1 MQNVLSALMALL
13 LIALVA
19 TGTASDRASAG
30 QAGRVT
36 FSDDTS
42 LRPDVTADAGAFIE
56 PPLTAARTAER
67 PVESASVPAETCK
80 ETRQPQNQPSL
91 SDSPFSI
98 PWALAS
104 SSVRRAC
111 LHVYRL

>member
-1 MQNVLSALMALL
+1 MALL

-19 TGTASDRASAG
+19 TGPASDRASVG
-30 QAGRVT
+30 QVDRVT
-36 FSDDTS
+36 FSDDAS
-42 LRPDVTADAGAFIE
+42 LRSDATADAGEFIE
-56 PPLTAARTAER
+56 PPLTASLTAER
-67 PVESASVPAETCK
+67 PVASASVPAGSCE

-91 SDSPFSI
+91 SDLPFSF
-98 PWALAS
+98 PWVHAS

>member
-1 MQNVLSALMALL
+1 MALL

-30 QAGRVT
+30 EVDRVT
-36 FSDDTS
+36 FSDDAS
-42 LRPDVTADAGAFIE
+42 IRSDATADAGAFIE
-56 PPLTAARTAER
+56 PPLTAARAAER
-67 PVESASVPAETCK
+67 PVASAPVPAGNCED
-80 ETRQPQNQPSL
+80 TRQPQSQLSL
-91 SDSPFSI
+91 SELPFLF
-98 PWALAS
+98 PWVHAS